1 MRTHALADSCSSL
14 NSLLSWW
21 PSCQTMTFIHWRPRN
36 YLKILRENW
45 DPEIFILNF
54 FISWKMRLGRIWTQ
68 VRWTCSTPRRRW
80 WWCWRPWQQ
89 QQWWQWRKRQLRKS
103 PSCKMLHWKKL
114 MAPFFSFLST
124 GGDFIRFMVFG
135 SQQPKTHWWK
145 IFLIVFS

>member
-1 MRTHALADSCSSL
+1 MRTHALADGCSSL

-21 PSCQTMTFIHWRPRN
+21 PSCQRMTFIHWRPLN

-45 DPEIFILNF
+45 DAEIFNLNF

-89 QQWWQWRKRQLRKS
+89 QQWWQWRNNYENVNYGNRQVAKCCIGKNSWHR
-103 PSCKMLHWKKL
+103 
-114 MAPFFSFLST
+114 FFLS
-124 GGDFIRFMVFG
+124 F
-135 SQQPKTHWWK
+135 QQAAILFVSW
-145 IFLIVFS
+145 FLEVNNQRLTDG